1 MNKQEYSK
9 QLTKVRE
16 HLVNYTQTLK
26 PEADR
31 GSIRL
36 MYSIIT
42 QAAYDLR
49 HGNDKESTSASDYFK
64 SASFSDLCSLLC
76 IKTPTML
83 SIVVDVDK
91 YNVAELSENEDDE
104 SYF

>member
-9 QLTKVRE
+9 QLAKVRE
-16 HLVNYTQTLK
+16 HLVNYTQTFL
-26 PEADR
+26 PSADV
-31 GSIRL
+31 GSLRM

-64 SASFSDLCSLLC
+64 STGFSDLCSLLC
-76 IKTPTML
+76 IKTSVVL
-83 SIVVDVDK
+83 SIALDVDK

>member
-9 QLTKVRE
+9 QLLKVKE
-16 HLVNYTQTLK
+16 HLVNYTHTVM
-26 PEADR
+26 PESDR
-31 GSIRL
+31 GSLRL

-49 HGNDKESTSASDYFK
+49 WGNDKESTNASDYFK
-64 SASFSDLCSLLC
+64 STGFSDLCSLLC
-76 IKTPTML
+76 IKTSVVL
-83 SIVVDVDK
+83 SIAVDVDK
-91 YNVAELSENEDDE
+91 YNVSELSENEDDE

>member
-9 QLTKVRE
+9 QLAKVKE
-16 HLVNYTQTLK
+16 HLVNYTQTIK

-49 HGNDKESTSASDYFK
+49 HGNDKESNSASDYFK
-64 SASFSDLCSLLC
+64 STGFSDLCSLLC
-76 IKTPTML
+76 IKT
-83 SIVVDVDK
+83 SVVLAIAIDVNK
-91 YNVAELSENEDDE
+91 YNIAELSENEDDE